1 MENFFLNELNDYVN
15 KTIETFHKSRINMIS
30 GLKLNN
36 LISKN
41 PYSFKAKNITLASE
55 LIESTLTAFL
65 SSSEEKMFGDFLE
78 SLALYVAKKCVS
90 AHKSTAQGIDLE
102 FDNEGIYYIVSVKS
116 GPRWGNS
123 SQLKKLSQD
132 FNLAEIRLKQS
143 SHVKS
148 VQKILGICYGKTKD
162 REMKAGYKKIM
173 GQSFW
178 AFISNDP
185 NLYIDI
191 IEPVGYRAKY
201 HDDEFNTEKSKII
214 NLLTREFIEK
224 FCDLDGNIDWR
235 KLIKANSGNLDII
248 EATKN

>member
-1 MENFFLNELNDYVN
+1 MDHFFLNELNDYVN
-15 KTIETFHKSRINMIS
+15 QSIESFHKSRISILS
-30 GLKLNN
+30 GLKLNS

-41 PYSFKAKNITLASE
+41 PYLFRAKNITLASE

-78 SLALYVAKKCVS
+78 NLALFVAKKCVR

-102 FDNEGIYYIVSVKS
+102 FDKDGIYYIISVKS

-123 SQLKKLSQD
+123 SQLKKLSED
-132 FNLAEIRLKQS
+132 FNVAEIRLKQS

-162 REMKAGYKKIM
+162 RQMKAGYKKIM

-178 AFISNDP
+178 TFISNDP

-201 HDDEFNTEKSKII
+201 HDDQFNKEKGKII
-214 NLLTREFIEK
+214 NLLTKEFIDK
-224 FCDLDGNIDWR
+224 FCDQYGNIDWQR
-235 KLIKANSGNLDII
+235 LIKANSGNL
-248 EATKN
+248 NM

>member
-1 MENFFLNELNDYVN
+1 MENFFLSELNDYVN
-15 KTIETFHKSRINMIS
+15 TSIEFFHKSRISMIS

-41 PYSFKAKNITLASE
+41 PYLFRAKNITLASE
-55 LIESTLTAFL
+55 LIESTLNAFL

-78 SLALYVAKKCVS
+78 NLALFVAKKCVS

-102 FDNEGIYYIVSVKS
+102 FDKDGIYYIISVKS

-123 SQLKKLSQD
+123 SQLKKLSED
-132 FNLAEIRLKQS
+132 LIVAAIRLKQS

-162 REMKAGYKKIM
+162 RQMKAGYKKIM

-178 AFISNDP
+178 TFISNDP

-191 IEPVGYRAKY
+191 IEPVGYRARY
-201 HDDEFNTEKSKII
+201 HDEEFNREKAKIV
-214 NLLTREFIEK
+214 NLLTKEFIEK
-224 FCDLDGNIDWR
+224 FCDINGNIDWK
-235 KLIKANSGNLDII
+235 KLIKANSGNL
-248 EATKN
+248 NL